1 MTARARLYDARGEDR
16 DVELSR
22 GSLTKA
28 LADVDDRRLV
38 WIDVDGR
45 EEKELEHIATALDLE
60 ERVIDQLS
68 TEGRRATILR
78 FPDRIVVTLGV
89 LERDGDE
96 DGELRR
102 RELDVLVGRN
112 LVITVHEGPIAA
124 IDAFEEELSY
134 ERGLGVLDA
143 GAFMTGLVDAVLS
156 TYFSEIDEIDM
167 QIERLDQLALRAP
180 DDEAFLREVVRLRR
194 RIAVVR
200 RALVP
205 NREALGPIVR
215 PDFEVHEDLVRAWPG
230 TFDRLERAIDAI
242 EKSRELLV
250 GSFDIYL
257 GRASHRSND
266 VMKLL
271 TVVSAIALPPIVL
284 AGVMGMNFQ
293 IDFFETPGNFFIVV
307 AVMLVFAVAIIII
320 ARLRRWI

>member
-1 MTARARLYDARGEDR
+1 MSARARLYDARAEDR
-16 DVELSR
+16 DVELTRESLAAA
-22 GSLTKA
+22 LTKA
-28 LADVDDRRLV
+28 DDRRLV
-38 WIDVDGR
+38 WIDVDSR
-45 EEKELEHIATALDLE
+45 AESELDSIAQALDLE
-60 ERVIDQLS
+60 ERVIDQLT
-68 TEGRRATILR
+68 TEGRRANILR
-78 FPDRIVVTLGV
+78 FPDRIVVTLGL
-89 LERDGDE
+89 LEKNG

-102 RELDVLVGRN
+102 QELDVLVGRN
-112 LVITVHEGPIAA
+112 LVVTVHEGALAA

-134 ERGLGVLDA
+134 ERGLGELDA

-156 TYFSEIDEIDM
+156 TYFREIDEIDK
-167 QIERLDQLALRAP
+167 QIERLDQLALRAAAG
-180 DDEAFLREVVRLRR
+180 DQFLDEVVRLRR
-194 RIAVVR
+194 RIAQVR

-205 NREALGPIVR
+205 NREALGPLVR

-257 GRASHRSND
+257 GRASQRSND

-293 IDFFETPGNFFIVV
+293 IPFFEAPGNFFVV
-307 AVMLVFAVAIIII
+307 VSVMIVFALVIIGVAK
-320 ARLRRWI
+320 ARDWI

>member
-16 DVELSR
+16 DVELTREALGEALSR
-22 GSLTKA
+22 
-28 LADVDDRRLV
+28 VDDRCLV

-45 EEKELEHIATALDLE
+45 QESELDHIAEALELE
-60 ERVIDQLS
+60 ERVIDQLT
-68 TEGRRATILR
+68 TEGRRARILR

-89 LERDGDE
+89 LENNGDG
-96 DGELRR
+96 GLRR
-102 RELDVLVGRN
+102 QELDVLVGRN

-134 ERGLGVLDA
+134 ERGLGELDA

-156 TYFSEIDEIDM
+156 TYFREIDEIDM
-167 QIERLDQLALRAP
+167 QIERLDQLALKSSS
-180 DDEAFLREVVRLRR
+180 DDLFLAEVVTLRR
-194 RIAVVR
+194 RIALVR
-200 RALVP
+200 RSLVP
-205 NREALGPIVR
+205 NREALGPLVR

-230 TFDRLERAIDAI
+230 TFDRLERAIEAI

-257 GRASHRSND
+257 GRASQRSND

-293 IDFFETPGNFFIVV
+293 IPFFEAPDNFFVVVGVMGLFALVIVGV
-307 AVMLVFAVAIIII
+307 AKW
-320 ARLRRWI
+320 RRWI